1 MFIKQEII
9 YHLFIHNIKFNI
21 SLFFTII
28 LRLENNYYYII
39 KVYYIH
45 LFNTCQ
51 LETRRLIMNKNKSSL
66 PRSLKYL
73 LLLSP
78 IIFIGLLFLTGEIRF
93 IPTLQM
99 GYEVQGYFGRPGTVF
114 KSAENLD
121 RIINELTQ
129 EKKFKGHS
137 FNILDVFATED
148 RMVVTLQDPI
158 TPTHFDQY
166 VYNTTNLLFSEW
178 EYDRPYKIPLK
189 EDIAD
194 VFPYEKINGVKFYQ
208 FYKLVQNHIEKEN
221 IELDLDLSTTYHI
234 RIDYTNRD
242 STKKINYIAYVHG
255 IREDVSFEADE
266 ELTNVIIN
274 TN

>member
-1 MFIKQEII
+1 
-9 YHLFIHNIKFNI
+9 
-21 SLFFTII
+21 
-28 LRLENNYYYII
+28 
-39 KVYYIH
+39 
-45 LFNTCQ
+45 
-51 LETRRLIMNKNKSSL
+51 MNKNKSSL

-78 IIFIGLLFLTGEIRF
+78 IIFIGLFIFIALLFLTGEIRF

-99 GYEVQGYFGRPGTVF
+99 GNEVQGYFGRPGTVF

-129 EKKFKGHS
+129 EKNFKGQS
-137 FNILDVFATED
+137 FNILNVFATED
-148 RMVVTLQDPI
+148 RMVVIVQDPT
-158 TPTHFDQY
+158 TPTHFDRY

-194 VFPYEKINGVKFYQ
+194 VFPYEKIKGVKFYQ

-221 IELDLDLSTTYHI
+221 IELDSDLSTNYHI

-266 ELTNVIIN
+266 ELTNVIIK